1 MGARISYLYVT
12 SMCAGRIHGKKALA
26 PYKFVSY
33 GPGERCSHGHNIK
46 VKTRQMKSARAEKTL
61 FAAVARRA
69 ASRWPLPAFP
79 FRTTHGKLLRLV
91 AANGRLPRKR
101 HSIGPVGPLAWI
113 MTTDVDQLSELMR
126 RYGRGDDG
134 AFARVYEMLAPRL
147 YRFCRRLTTHK
158 TDADDL
164 FQETFFKLHRS
175 RATYMPGANAL
186 HWAFAIARS
195 VSLDRL
201 RYRRRRREDLGS
213 ANDVAEDDSLRADD
227 SHHPE
232 AELFAHAL
240 VEVVTLELGKMSEK
254 NRAAYV
260 LLREEGLSVKEAA
273 ALLGTTTEVVKQ
285 RSHRA
290 CEQLRGA
297 LGAAGW
303 REHGTARA

>member
-1 MGARISYLYVT
+1 VTFEPFKVALTLHGIPRDMGISYLQVT
-12 SMCAGRIHGKKALA
+12 FLFVGRIN
-26 PYKFVSY
+26 
-33 GPGERCSHGHNIK
+33 RHNMK
-46 VKTRQMKSARAEKTL
+46 VNTRQMRSARTEKAR

-69 ASRWPLPAFP
+69 GNHRRLWAFP
-79 FRTTHGKLLRLV
+79 FGGGHGKLIGLF
-91 AANGRLPRKR
+91 AANRRLPRKR
-101 HSIGPVGPLAWI
+101 HSTGRVRPVAWS
-113 MTTDVDQLSELMR
+113 MTTDVEQLSELMR
-126 RYGRGDDG
+126 RYGRGDAT
-134 AFARVYEMLAPRL
+134 AFAGLYEMLAPRL

-175 RATYMPGANAL
+175 RSTYMPGANAL

-240 VEVVTLELGKMSEK
+240 VQVVTLELGKMSEK

-273 ALLGTTTEVVKQ
+273 AVLGTTEEVVKQ

-290 CEQLRGA
+290 REQLRGA

-303 REHGTARA
+303 RGHGIDRP